1 MVFFC
6 TENYEN
12 ADSSASRYAAFM
24 ALYGFP
30 LTHSNDVDLTGGI
43 PAPNPPKSILGTE
56 PLNDITLAT
65 LDDAHTHVYLH

>member
-1 MVFFC
+1 MFFC

-30 LTHSNDVDLTGGI
+30 LTHFNDMDLTGGI
-43 PAPNPPKSILGTE
+43 PVPNPPKSILGTE
-56 PLNDITLAT
+56 PLHGITLASEPT
-65 LDDAHTHVYLH
+65 ASEYVG